1 MKSGRN
7 DPCPCGSGK
16 KYKKCC
22 LSLTYTAKGKE
33 DSIRE
38 RLVHD
43 LLKFFSNKYEDSL
56 DDAYPEFWEDFNP
69 EEHLD
74 ENTLPLADINFW
86 EWIVHDY
93 MIDDENEKTLIDLYM
108 ESNRKL
114 TSDEHRVLTMM
125 KHSIISLYE
134 VQEVFPGKGL
144 LLKDL
149 LLGSEYDVSEKA
161 ATGSVRKW
169 DIFAARLLHI
179 DGKHIMSGS
188 AYPYHLNQKEEM
200 LRDIHAE
207 FDDYRLDYPEST
219 LDEFLKENSWLFN
232 FYWYDIIHNPVPMNL
247 STTTGEPF
255 LLSKA
260 VFEIKDKPAA
270 MSGLQKIKGFE
281 QDEDVFVWLDKQSK
295 EGSATVLGSVEI
307 KGDKLILS
315 CNSKKRLEKGKKLI
329 LKNAV
334 DVLIHKVDTF
344 QDPIE
349 AVKSLK
355 NEPVKRDEN
364 EIPIEVRQQFY
375 NEFMKK
381 HYEKWITD
389 KIPALDGKTP
399 VQAVKTETGRR
410 KVIELLKSIEN
421 GEEYKKREGEPFYD
435 VSWMWGK
442 LGLEREG

>member
-22 LSLTYTAKGKE
+22 LSSTYTAKGKE

-38 RLVHD
+38 RLVQD
-43 LLKFFSNKYEDSL
+43 LLEFFRKNHDDSF

-74 ENTLPLADINFW
+74 ENTLPMADINFW

-93 MIDDENEKTLIDLYM
+93 LIDDENKKSLIDFFM
-108 ESNRKL
+108 ESNKKL
-114 TSDEHRVLTMM
+114 SSDEHRVLMMM

-144 LLKDL
+144 ILKDL
-149 LLGSEYDVSEKA
+149 LLGGEYDVSEKA
-161 ATGSVRKW
+161 ATGSLRKW
-169 DIFAARLLHI
+169 DTFATRLLHI
-179 DGKHIMSGS
+179 DGKYIMSG
-188 AYPYHLNQKEEM
+188 AVYPYQVKLKEGILE
-200 LRDIHAE
+200 DINAE
-207 FDDYRLDYPEST
+207 FEDYRLDYPEAA

-232 FYWYDIIHNPVPMNL
+232 FYWYDMIQNPAPLNL
-247 STTTGEPF
+247 ATTTGEPF
-255 LLSKA
+255 LFSKA
-260 VFEIKDKPAA
+260 VFEIVDKSSG
-270 MSGLQKIKGFE
+270 MSSLQKIKGFE
-281 QDEDVFVWLDKQSK
+281 QDEDDFVWLDKQKK
-295 EGSATVLGSVEI
+295 EGSATVLGNVEI
-307 KGDKLILS
+307 KGNKLILS

-329 LKNAV
+329 LENAAEM
-334 DVLIHKVDTF
+334 LIHKVDTF
-344 QDPIE
+344 QDPME

-355 NEPVKRDEN
+355 NKPPEKREDKIPM
-364 EIPIEVRQQFY
+364 EIQQQVY
-375 NEFMKK
+375 NEFMKN

-399 VQAVKTETGRR
+399 VQAVKTAKGRL
-410 KVIELLKSIEN
+410 KVIELLKSFEN
-421 GEEYKKREGEPFYD
+421 GEEHKKREGEPFYD
-435 VSWMWGK
+435 LSWMWGK